1 MTAAHVVVL
10 GLMGVGKS
18 TIGELLAA
26 RLGCSYRDSD
36 RDIEAATGRTGRQI
50 ATTSGVGELHH
61 VEEEVLLDALSSKL
75 PQVIS
80 AAAWVVESP
89 RCRSAIEQSAI
100 AVWLEL
106 PTEKLFRRIR
116 AGSHRREMTLAELE
130 TIVARR
136 EPLFR
141 ELADIVV
148 TADGPPADVVDQIL
162 ALVATITR

>member
-1 MTAAHVVVL
+1 M
-10 GLMGVGKS
+10 
-18 TIGELLAA
+18 
-26 RLGCSYRDSD
+26 
-36 RDIEAATGRTGRQI
+36 
-50 ATTSGVGELHH
+50 
-61 VEEEVLLDALSSKL
+61 
-75 PQVIS
+75 
-80 AAAWVVESP
+80 
-89 RCRSAIEQSAI
+89 
-100 AVWLEL
+100 WLEL

-148 TADGPPADVVDQIL
+148 TADGPPDDVVDQIL